1 MGIIIAIIVGG
12 FIGWLAGLI
21 MKTGSQ
27 MGILTNIIIGIVG
40 SALGHYLA
48 GVIGLAAY
56 GAVAR
61 LAVGVGGAVLLI
73 GILRYLR
80 IM

>member
-48 GVIGLAAY
+48 GVIGLATY